1 MSDSGEATI
10 NPDGTTSTTTTTTT
24 TEEEEPM
31 IMNETTS
38 TIHEENEPK
47 NNFDLPK
54 DEIPDPTTLSSS
66 STTTTTDPA
75 IYLALSFIVIVILY
89 VLQYK
94 RQKKK
99 IMDRESFFM
108 DLDGDKFTNIKLPD
122 AVDEFYVVKE
132 KCIGAG
138 WEPGKVSRIRGKE
151 EEEERYIIIII
162 IIIIIVFC
170 VIFLTL
176 QLYTSIIL
184 YSLLQMHKKQPMVQS
199 VLWHKH

>member
-10 NPDGTTSTTTTTTT
+10 NPDGTTSTTTTTTTTT

-47 NNFDLPK
+47 NNFDTPPQ

-132 KCIGAG
+132 KCIDAG
-138 WEPGKVSRIRGKE
+138 WEPGKVSRIRRK
-151 EEEERYIIIII
+151 EEEERYISIV
-162 IIIIIVFC
+162 IVFC